1 MGIAISIFQLSSS
14 THADLGVEPN
24 QWDIASRQ
32 HTVPAI
38 TTNTSSWDTL
48 DQYLPILAAMGF
60 KHLRL
65 SVEWN
70 YIEPQRGIFNYL
82 ALCHYQKVIGNCLR
96 YGIEPMLTFYHFTQP
111 LWFMNLG
118 GFERDENIPYF
129 TDYCEK
135 VFRFLGH
142 DVKIWCSI
150 NEPAVES
157 FMGYILGLFPPHQRL
172 QFHRAATVL
181 ANLLKAHV
189 QICMMVEKLSGGGN
203 HKIGLVHNVLQFE
216 SQSLLISKL
225 ITEPLTHFTNELV
238 MHFLKAGEF
247 NYKGVYYQDQRY
259 KGNCSFVNIYGR
271 VQIGY
276 TGTTCQK
283 HQQMGDMHIAIYPQS
298 YSEALNQAACL
309 NLPIYITETGIADQ
323 QDIIRPEFII
333 KFLRVVIDKLACGMS
348 IERIYFW
355 TMKDN
360 YEWHRGNQIQFGLF
374 NENNIPR
381 SSAYL
386 FEWVIKKFKEVLLQY
401 QDPNLIIEQWRN
413 ILDLSEQKIEEGN
426 VSFFEEFCK
435 QQR

>member
-14 THADLGVEPN
+14 SHSDLGVEPN

-32 HTVPAI
+32 HTVPPL

-48 DQYLPILAAMGF
+48 DQYLPVLAAMGF

-70 YIEPQRGIFNYL
+70 YIEPQKGIFNNL
-82 ALCHYQKVIGNCLR
+82 ALIHYQKIIHNCIR
-96 YGIEPMLTFYHFTQP
+96 HGIEPMLTFYHFTQP
-111 LWFMNLG
+111 LWFKNLG
-118 GFERDENIPYF
+118 GFERDGNIQYF
-129 TDYCEK
+129 IEYCEK
-135 VFRFLGH
+135 VFRFLCH

-157 FMGYILGLFPPHQRL
+157 FMGYILGLFPPHHRL

-189 QICMMVEKLSGGGN
+189 QICMMVDKLSGGAN

-216 SQSLLISKL
+216 SQSWLISKW

-238 MHFLKAGEF
+238 MQFLKTGEF
-247 NYKGVYYQDQRY
+247 YYKGLHYQDQRY
-259 KGNCSFVNIYGR
+259 KGNCSFVNIYGG

-276 TGTTCQK
+276 AGTTCQK
-283 HQQMGDMHIAIYPQS
+283 NQKMGDMHIAIYPQS
-298 YSEALNQAACL
+298 YSEALDQASCL

-333 KFLRVVIDKLACGMS
+333 QFLRVVIDKLASGMD
-348 IERIYFW
+348 IKRLYFW

-360 YEWHRGNQIQFGLF
+360 YEWHRGNKIQFGLF

-386 FEWVIKKFKEVLLQY
+386 FEWIIKNFKEVLSRI
-401 QDPNLIIEQWRN
+401 QDPKLIIEQWGN
-413 ILDLSEQKIEEGN
+413 ILDISEQKILEGN
-426 VSFFEEFCK
+426 LCYFEEFCK
-435 QQR
+435 Q